1 MRAGRWR
8 RTPGD
13 MILAVDTAAFWDIV
27 ATAMAQSGPGTPF
40 NQSLTDCLAAGTEQ
54 DILQYQERFDDLH
67 AALYRWDV
75 WAAAYLIGGGCS
87 DDGFIDFRAG
97 LIAQGR
103 DWYERAADSPD
114 NLADHPAVVSV
125 AGPSQTSPLFDEL
138 VNYAAAR
145 AFDRVT
151 GTRDGFYDAWT
162 HYRGLRVHGSYRPAG
177 EGFDFDDAHEMRGRL
192 PRLSAILLPNGI
204 T

>member
-1 MRAGRWR
+1 
-8 RTPGD
+8 
-13 MILAVDTAAFWDIV
+13 MILAVDTDSFWDII
-27 ATAMAQSGPGTPF
+27 ATAMAQNGPGTPF
-40 NQSLTDCLAAGTEQ
+40 HQSLTDCLAAGAEQ

-75 WAAAYLIGGGCS
+75 WAGAYLIGGGCS

-103 DWYERAADSPD
+103 DWYERAAASPD
-114 NLADHPAVVSV
+114 NLADHPAVVGA

-162 HYRGLRVHGSYRPAG
+162 HYRGPRVHGSHRPAG
-177 EGFDFDDAHEMRGRL
+177 EGFDFDDTHEMRGRL